1 MGWAGC
7 WCDGCLTGEKSVLQC
22 TQALLLR
29 VPDAYT
35 TKPLGLPPFV
45 AALVLWR
52 ERRFSFGEMKMN
64 EIKKLAEKYGVSEDF
79 MKSLDAFVKECEDKT
94 RRLHVVNA
102 DLLNAAKLF
111 IKYDSYQHDC
121 SGMLIAYNDAI
132 EATKAAVKK
141 STKDT
146 K

>member
-1 MGWAGC
+1 MS
-7 WCDGCLTGEKSVLQC
+7 EKQ
-22 TQALLLR
+22 
-29 VPDAYT
+29 PDALRLATILGNEFDTYT
-35 TKPLGLPPFV
+35 DTWSAKE
-45 AALVLWR
+45 AA
-52 ERRFSFGEMKMN
+52 
-64 EIKKLAEKYGVSEDF
+64 AE
-79 MKSLDAFVKECEDKT
+79 L
-94 RRLHVVNA
+94 RRLHGVNA

-111 IKYDSYQHDC
+111 IKYDSYQYDG